1 MEIHRNPFSV
11 VTGIVLSGI
20 IEFPPRRRNASIGVS
35 QNSKAFAPPVPASN
49 GNGQAVEASVRQLI
63 ANGKFRT
70 ALDNAK
76 EFHKAQHTSASEGLL
91 LDAYMARIQSL
102 LDQNLALE
110 AKSLLDLVR
119 ERFPSAAE
127 RLDALKAAASAH
139 SGDLAGLLQPL
150 NDPELNAERRAAIEQ
165 AVQTQVTDLTAL
177 AGCAAVPPEHTL
189 RQAAAA
195 LDRAFNA
202 VTSGPVTEDQIAL
215 PEVSHRS
222 PLAPWKLLIR
232 AIACLHRGEDEA
244 CREYLA
250 LIKPESVPSRL
261 VPAMNEML
269 GVKPAKAL
277 KPAEAALV
285 SRTSVNLSELRGALV
300 NLDRA
305 FANEDPDNYHGSLS
319 ANDSRIFKAVRVAVR
334 ECLRSLPDRLGEL
347 KRIIAVR
354 GGVVRL
360 DNERLIAALEGAPR
374 PDAVFFR
381 MYARALEGSGDP
393 EELPEACELW
403 EEFRQQ
409 AVREG
414 WFRDNGVEAA
424 TLYLHMADLLGRMPE
439 ELLSEI
445 QGSGGSNRKQ
455 APGDARYFLFPDK
468 LYARAC
474 AIDPHTEAFAQWMR
488 WAAGQ
493 SVSEGESV
501 AREWNRILRDDIDPL
516 LYLMEQA
523 EKRNAFPT
531 ALSYLEKAERIDAV
545 HSVVRAARLRL
556 LAAGAISHLQ
566 KKKPHLAAEKLAMMA
581 ALPQSQQ
588 GDRPAFLAALRHLI
602 CVNAGD
608 TSRAEEARREVES
621 LLGGVAAALLVF
633 GIAVVSKRLGSA
645 VPPYA
650 NALSRQ
656 ERTTVPASVARVM
669 AITSDFGVLKFP
681 FPVSYLAETEAQF
694 PAVSGSLDIKQI
706 RQLGELGMATG
717 HPKLA
722 WAASGVGIERG
733 GSSEAY
739 FLLLRARAVPAG
751 EAQRYVAL
759 TAAAAE
765 LGRFHRDMEVVD
777 KAVEIVRNPFG
788 GDSISL
794 TLEQARD
801 VVRKEIASP
810 AFPGRFSSGPDYSD
824 LMPRKLCQC
833 PDCRRERGEISG
845 LIGEEEDGD
854 DYEFDGD
861 DFDENDVE
869 RIFNESVP
877 DDMPPETARM
887 LLQVMKEALATG
899 ESLDEILSRVL
910 GGSRGGGKRKK
921 GRRRK

>member
-1 MEIHRNPFSV
+1 M
-11 VTGIVLSGI
+11 
-20 IEFPPRRRNASIGVS
+20 
-35 QNSKAFAPPVPASN
+35 
-49 GNGQAVEASVRQLI
+49 RQLI

-70 ALDNAK
+70 ALDSAK
-76 EFHKAQHTSASEGLL
+76 EFHKAQRTSASEGLL

-110 AKSLLDLVR
+110 AKSLIDLVR
-119 ERFPSAAE
+119 ERFPSAKE

-150 NDPELNAERRAAIEQ
+150 NDPELNSERRAAIEQ
-165 AVQTQVTDLTAL
+165 IVQTQVTDLTAL
-177 AGCAAVPPEHTL
+177 AGCAALPPEHTL

-195 LDRAFNA
+195 LDRAFKA
-202 VTSGPVTEDQIAL
+202 ATSGPVTEEQIAL

-222 PLAPWKLLIR
+222 PLAPWKLLMR

-261 VPAMNEML
+261 VPAMHEML
-269 GVKPAKAL
+269 GVKTATVL

-285 SRTSVNLSELRGALV
+285 SRTSVNLSELHGALA

-305 FANEDPDNYHGSLS
+305 FSEEDHDGLS
-319 ANDSRIFKAVRVAVR
+319 YNDSRIFKAVRAAVR
-334 ECLRSLPDRLGEL
+334 ECQRSLPDLLGDL

-354 GGVVRL
+354 GGVARL
-360 DNERLIAALEGAPR
+360 DQERLIAALEGAPR
-374 PDAVFFR
+374 MDAVFFR

-393 EELPEACELW
+393 EDLGEACELW
-403 EEFRQQ
+403 EEFRKA
-409 AVREG
+409 AVGEG

-439 ELLSEI
+439 ELLSET
-445 QGSGGSNRKQ
+445 QRSGGSNRKP
-455 APGDARYFLFPDK
+455 AAGDDRYFLFPDK

-474 AIDPHTEAFAQWMR
+474 AIDPHTGAFSQWMR

-493 SVSEGESV
+493 SVSEGENV
-501 AREWNRILRDDIDPL
+501 AREWSRILRDDIEPL
-516 LYLMEQA
+516 LHLMDQA

-556 LAAGAISHLQ
+556 LAAGALRHLQ
-566 KKKPHLAAEKLAMMA
+566 QKKPHLATEKLAMMA

-588 GDRPAFLAALRHLI
+588 GDRPAFLAALSHLI
-602 CVNAGD
+602 CMNAGD
-608 TSRAEEARREVES
+608 SSRAEEARGEVES
-621 LLGGVAAALLVF
+621 LLGGVAAGLLVF

-645 VPPYA
+645 SPPHV

-669 AITSDFGVLKFP
+669 AIAGDFGVLKFP
-681 FPVSYLAETEAQF
+681 FPLSYFAEAEAQF
-694 PAVSGSLDIKQI
+694 ASVSGSLDIKQI
-706 RQLGELGMATG
+706 RQLGELGMVMG
-717 HPKLA
+717 YPRLA
-722 WAASGVGIERG
+722 WAASGAGLERG

-751 EAQRYVAL
+751 EAERYVAM

-794 TLEQARD
+794 TLEQARE

-810 AFPGRFSSGPDYSD
+810 AFPGGFSPGPDYRN
-824 LMPRKLCQC
+824 LMPGQLCQC
-833 PDCRRERGEISG
+833 PNCRRQRGEISG
-845 LIGEEEDGD
+845 PFGKEEDGD
-854 DYEFDGD
+854 DYEFGED
-861 DFDENDVE
+861 DVE

-877 DDMPPETARM
+877 EDMPPEMART
-887 LLQVMKEALATG
+887 LLEVMKEALTTG
-899 ESLDEILSRVL
+899 ESPDEIMSRIM

-921 GRRRK
+921 GRRK